1 MNILGLDTSSKA
13 ASVSLWSDGTLLS
26 EVLINDKR
34 THSQKLMPILES
46 MLKLADMKID
56 DIDLLSVCI
65 GPGSFT
71 GIRIAVA
78 TAKAIAHVRNLPI
91 VGVNSLES
99 LAYSLYDADT
109 IIVPILDAQANQVY
123 TGCYEFVEGRLETL
137 KNICVEEIEDVLSY
151 VQKLSY
157 NKRVTILGEGVYKY
171 MEKIGP
177 VLSEKIKLA
186 GPNSNVSKSSSIC
199 QCASVKFEEE
209 KDVYTCYDL
218 EPIYIRKSQAEVQ
231 YEEKQRKLKNDL

>member
-56 DIDLLSVCI
+56 DIDLLAVCI

-91 VGVNSLES
+91 IGVNSLES
-99 LAYSLYDADT
+99 LSYSLYDANT
-109 IIVPILDAQANQVY
+109 VIVPILDAQANQVY
-123 TGCYEFVEGRLETL
+123 TGSYEL
-137 KNICVEEIEDVLSY
+137 D
-151 VQKLSY
+151 
-157 NKRVTILGEGVYKY
+157 
-171 MEKIGP
+171 
-177 VLSEKIKLA
+177 
-186 GPNSNVSKSSSIC
+186 
-199 QCASVKFEEE
+199 
-209 KDVYTCYDL
+209 
-218 EPIYIRKSQAEVQ
+218 RKSTRLNSSHANISYAV
-231 YEEKQRKLKNDL
+231 